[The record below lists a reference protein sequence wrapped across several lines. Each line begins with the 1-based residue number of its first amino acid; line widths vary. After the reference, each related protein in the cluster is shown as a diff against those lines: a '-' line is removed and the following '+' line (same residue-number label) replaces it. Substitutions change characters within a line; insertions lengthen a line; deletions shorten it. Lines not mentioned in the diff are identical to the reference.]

1 MEQRNV
7 KQVLIWRNDL
17 KVRKGKYGAQIAHGS
32 LAPIFNTM
40 RESKYPFFIRLFD
53 KLTGY
58 KRLGF
63 KYKKNSFWDV
73 WINGR
78 FTKVVVYCNDK
89 EELFDL
95 LKKAQD
101 AGIPNCIIT
110 DAGITEFHGV
120 PTQTCLGIGPY
131 WADEID
137 KITGNLKLL

>member
-17 KVRKGKYGAQIAHGS
+17 KVRKGKYGAQIAHAS

-40 RESKYPFFIRLFD
+40 RESKYPLFIRLFD
-53 KLTGY
+53 KLAGY

-89 EELFDL
+89 RRTYL
-95 LKKAQD
+95 
-101 AGIPNCIIT
+101 I
-110 DAGITEFHGV
+110 
-120 PTQTCLGIGPY
+120 Y
-131 WADEID
+131 
-137 KITGNLKLL
+137 